1 MRDPSTGA
9 SAPPPPSRESLAPV
23 ASKQFKRSQTP
34 TVDFSYA
41 QHDNSDATRSDEGT
55 SKPASTSR
63 SPQVKNE
70 YSSPSR
76 TFDLASSPHS
86 RVKTTHDPFQNL
98 SPPPARPSP
107 VSARS
112 GSPPKRASP
121 EHSDGSDSPRSSKK
135 RRLSEGRVESIPP
148 TGPSEKEDDDDDDEV
163 IPSSETDEG
172 NMGIDPAML
181 LPRTTPSFIALT
193 NANLRRKPS
202 QDTLMDFDMGNE
214 DSQVSAADTDGSEA
228 QVSRQLGN
236 IDGEPIK
243 DVDVG
248 ESGDDLMS
256 DEFDDLAMGQDIA
269 EREPLSK
276 SVRRSARA
284 SAASGSRRTLPLI
297 KEDPPSSDAES
308 VDSEKALQRARNAKL
323 SLEEDDD
330 DDDLDLLDDDLM
342 APVAKKAPARE
353 YKLNVPNGPKPA
365 TPARKYISPNALPS
379 DHIRRVRLQ
388 MESTSPLTPT
398 SSPQKRQAST
408 NPESPTQLRNRP
420 RYMTPSLGQVVVE
433 IPPVPSNVDLSTYVR
448 VSDKLPAPKAR
459 RLPTPSATAGPSKP
473 KPARLPKSAGGTALD
488 GLLKEKDNWDKKYGS
503 LLAVKTEKESGD
515 SMGAGPSGGSPG
527 SLSPTNSL
535 MGDILLEPEKLKD
548 ILAVDDGREKRE
560 EEERKA
566 AVIRERNTFWKP
578 LEDGAMEFA
587 SERVLPFPT
596 GVECKS
602 PALRLVEN
610 AIDNQNLHAAIVL
623 LNSGVL
629 AADSSSLPDEV
640 IDWLLDL
647 SVLHPDCALA
657 AAAVNFL
664 AQSLDD
670 RTESFAEIVLDI
682 GTIRRHMMRLGMRDE
697 LAGMLMEEAEQPD
710 GESELTLM
718 ARNTGHRTDAVL
730 RLLEVISMF
739 AIHHQVHARD
749 VPKIILAL

>member
-1 MRDPSTGA
+1 MRDPSAG
-9 SAPPPPSRESLAPV
+9 SSVPPPPSRESLAPV
-23 ASKQFKRSQTP
+23 ASKQFKLSQNP

-41 QHDNSDATRSDEGT
+41 EHDNSDATRSGEGT

-70 YSSPSR
+70 YSSPSKIL
-76 TFDLASSPHS
+76 DLASSPHS
-86 RVKTTHDPFQNL
+86 RVNTTRGLSQNL
-98 SPPPARPSP
+98 SPPPTRTSP

-112 GSPPKRASP
+112 SSPPKRASP
-121 EHSDGSDSPRSSKK
+121 EHPDRSDSPRSSKK

-148 TGPSEKEDDDDDDEV
+148 AGPSEKEDDEDDDEV
-163 IPSSETDEG
+163 IASSETDEG
-172 NMGIDPAML
+172 NMGIDPAKL

-193 NANLRRKPS
+193 NASLRGELSP
-202 QDTLMDFDMGNE
+202 DTLMAFDTGNE
-214 DSQVSAADTDGSEA
+214 DSQVFAADTDGSEA
-228 QVSRQLGN
+228 QVSRQLED
-236 IDGEPIK
+236 IDGEPMK
-243 DVDVG
+243 DVEVG
-248 ESGDDLMS
+248 EPGDDSMT

-269 EREPLSK
+269 EREPPSK
-276 SVRRSARA
+276 TVRRSARA

-353 YKLNVPNGPKPA
+353 YKLNVPNGLKPM

-398 SSPQKRQAST
+398 SSPQKRQASK

-433 IPPVPSNVDLSTYVR
+433 IPPVPPNVDLSTYVR
-448 VSDKLPAPKAR
+448 VSDKLPTPKVR
-459 RLPTPSATAGPSKP
+459 RLPTPSAAGPSKP

-503 LLAVKTEKESGD
+503 LLAVKTEKENGD
-515 SMGAGPSGGSPG
+515 LIGAGPSGGSPG

-566 AVIRERNTFWKP
+566 AIIRERNRFWRP

-587 SERVLPFPT
+587 SERVLPFPA

-602 PALRLVEN
+602 PALRLVKS
-610 AIDNQNLHAAIVL
+610 AIDNKNLHAASVL

-629 AADSSSLPDEV
+629 AADPPILPDEV

-670 RTESFAEIVLDI
+670 RTESFAEIDLDI

-697 LAGMLMEEAEQPD
+697 LAGILMEEAEQPG
-710 GESELTLM
+710 GESKLTLM
-718 ARNTGHRTDAVL
+718 ARNASHRTGAVL

-739 AIHHQVHARD
+739 ARHHQVHARD